1 MGMISNWKSA
11 YPTLKVLRLVTYVRS
26 EVLFWIKFL
35 TLVVERSNEL
45 SMTESQRKNLI
56 YSVILILAMVAV
68 WWVRD
73 SKKGNPEWHK
83 MELSG
88 STMGTTYQVKY
99 LTRQPI
105 DHQGQI
111 DSLLEDFNDC
121 LSTYI
126 PDSEISEFNRDTIHV
141 FQRPYFYQM
150 LVQSQEVFQSTEGA
164 FDPTIMPLVNA
175 WGFGPETN
183 QIPDKETVDSLLRA
197 VGFDKIQF
205 DDKEVR
211 KLNPSTQLDFSAIAK
226 GYAVDLVI
234 QFLQQK
240 GLKNIFV
247 EIGGEISARGVNQE
261 NKPWA
266 IFIEKPDDNN
276 RSVQA
281 LVSLNNLAVATSGN
295 YRNYYVKDGKKY
307 SHTISPFSGTSVQ
320 HSLLSVSVFAK
331 NCSVADAYATAF
343 MVLGMD
349 KAMEITLADNQLE
362 AYFIYSSPDGE
373 MLTQATSGIAGLII
387 E

>member
-1 MGMISNWKSA
+1 
-11 YPTLKVLRLVTYVRS
+11 
-26 EVLFWIKFL
+26 
-35 TLVVERSNEL
+35 
-45 SMTESQRKNLI
+45 MTESQRKNLI

-73 SKKGNPEWHK
+73 SKEGHSEWHK
-83 MELSG
+83 MELVG
-88 STMGTTYQVKY
+88 TTMGTTYQVKY
-99 LTRQPI
+99 LTRQPV
-105 DHQGQI
+105 DYQSQI

-126 PDSEISEFNRDTIHV
+126 PNSEISQFNRDTVHI
-141 FQRPYFYQM
+141 FQRPYFHQM
-150 LVQSQEVFQSTEGA
+150 LVQSQEVYQSTEGA

-175 WGFGPETN
+175 WGFGPEN
-183 QIPDKETVDSLLRA
+183 HQIPDENIIDSLLLA
-197 VGFDKIQF
+197 VGFDQIQF
-205 DDKEVR
+205 DDRVVR

-226 GYAVDLVI
+226 GYAVDLLV

-240 GLKNIFV
+240 GFKNIFV

-261 NKPWA
+261 NKPWT
-266 IFIEKPDDNN
+266 IFIEKPDENN

-295 YRNYYVKDGKKY
+295 YRNFYVKDGKKY
-307 SHTISPFSGTSVQ
+307 SHTISPFSGASVQ

-331 NCSVADAYATAF
+331 NCSIADAYATAF
-343 MVLGMD
+343 MVLGLD
-349 KAMEITLADNQLE
+349 KAMEITLGDKQLE
-362 AYFIYSSPDGE
+362 AYFIYSGPDGE
-373 MLTQATSGIAGLII
+373 MLTKATSGIAELII